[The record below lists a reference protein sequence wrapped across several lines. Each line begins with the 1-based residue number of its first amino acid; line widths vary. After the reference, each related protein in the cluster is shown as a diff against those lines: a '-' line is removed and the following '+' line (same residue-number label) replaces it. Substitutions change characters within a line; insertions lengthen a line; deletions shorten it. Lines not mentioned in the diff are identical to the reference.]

1 MLWNKEYLHIKI
13 NKILLMQLILPQVDI
28 INQINNDFLVRIKQY
43 PLIKINNKYNKLINK
58 H

>member
-13 NKILLMQLILPQVDI
+13 NKILLMQPILPQVDI
-28 INQINNDFLVRIKQY
+28 INLINKDFLVRIKSY

>member
-13 NKILLMQLILPQVDI
+13 NKILLMQLILPQVDT
-28 INQINNDFLVRIKQY
+28 INRINKDFLVRIKQY

>member
-13 NKILLMQLILPQVDI
+13 NKILLMQLILPLVDI